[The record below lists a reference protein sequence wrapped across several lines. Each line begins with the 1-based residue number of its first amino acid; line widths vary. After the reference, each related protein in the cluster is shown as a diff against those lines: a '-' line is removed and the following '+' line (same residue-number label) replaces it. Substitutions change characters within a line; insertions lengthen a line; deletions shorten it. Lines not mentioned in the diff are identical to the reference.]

1 MNVIRLNE
9 YLSGNVD
16 AIEEILNCLD
26 CPNIKLNTAKMEF
39 RCSRD
44 YGKNPS
50 AVRININ
57 TLGFKCFST
66 GEQGS
71 IYNFIM
77 SKMGISFP
85 EALRWVARA
94 LNLNKSEFAGQTIVP
109 FGGFYKQ
116 LIRSDIEP
124 ELSMKTYD
132 ESVLAE
138 FDQVSNLA
146 FFRDGIDFPTQEYFQ
161 IGYDRETDRITI
173 PQWDV
178 NGNLVGIMGR
188 SNDPD
193 IPYEYRWM
201 PVIPCSRS
209 YTLFGY
215 HQNYAAIQQQQLCII
230 TESEKGVMQLR
241 SMGYNF
247 GVATCT
253 RSISSVQERYLKAL
267 RVDKLILAY
276 DQGLTEDELRAEAVK
291 LRHSNKIYSSQI
303 GYIFDRDGEI
313 LQHGLK
319 QSPTDL
325 GKKAFSQLVN
335 QYTKWM

>member
-16 AIEEILNCLD
+16 AIDEILNSLGCE
-26 CPNIKLNTAKMEF
+26 NIKLNIAKMEF

-50 AVRININ
+50 AVRVNIN

-77 SKMGISFP
+77 NKMGISFP
-85 EALRWVARA
+85 EALRWVSRV
-94 LNLNKSEFAGQTIVP
+94 LNLNKDEFAGQTIIP
-109 FGGFYKQ
+109 FGGFYKK
-116 LIRSDIEP
+116 LIRADIEP

-132 ESVLAE
+132 ESILQE
-138 FDQVSNLA
+138 FGQISNLA
-146 FFRDGIDFPTQEYFQ
+146 FLNDGIDIQTQEFFKL
-161 IGYDRETDRITI
+161 GYDQDTDRITI

-178 NGNLVGIMGR
+178 NGNLVGVMGR

-215 HQNYAAIQQQQLCII
+215 HQNYAAIQQQQVCII
-230 TESEKGVMQLR
+230 TESEKGVMQMR

-253 RSISSVQERYLKAL
+253 RTISSVQERYLKAL

-276 DQGLTEDELRAEAVK
+276 DQGLSEDDLRAEAVK
-291 LRHSNKIYSSQI
+291 LKNTNKIYSSDI
-303 GYIFDRDGEI
+303 GYIYDRNGDI
-313 LQHGLK
+313 LKAGLK

-325 GKKAFSQLVN
+325 GRKAFNELVN
-335 QYTKWM
+335 NYTKWM